1 MQSAA
6 LVARRAVGGRAA
18 TTIKAA
24 SSQSRRT
31 YATPVAQE
39 KREEDP
45 QLAGYPQLPDVS
57 KQYRD
62 PKAKWDDW
70 QMRRNFGETM
80 HEREEVFSMW
90 GPDIPVVPPKQ
101 ALYQFSIAVLAFVTF
116 GFTVKYALVPDR
128 PAVPRD
134 YPFSG
139 LVTELGGLEANK
151 SREESLEEE
160 E

>member
-1 MQSAA
+1 
-6 LVARRAVGGRAA
+6 
-18 TTIKAA
+18 
-24 SSQSRRT
+24 
-31 YATPVAQE
+31 
-39 KREEDP
+39 
-45 QLAGYPQLPDVS
+45 
-57 KQYRD
+57 
-62 PKAKWDDW
+62 
-70 QMRRNFGETM
+70 M

-151 SREESLEEE
+151 VRDAGLRSRSISIETYVVFATVEGGISRGGRVIRT
-160 E
+160 